1 MYTLGRSLQ
10 AMGLVALPV
19 ALFWGVSTGGDRK
32 VLMLELAVM
41 AGGALLFLVGRAIEK
56 RA

>member
-1 MYTLGRSLQ
+1 MYTLGRFLQ
-10 AMGLVALPV
+10 AVGLVALPV
-19 ALFWGVSTGGDRK
+19 ALFWGISTGGDRK